1 MAVLGLVCCWLI
13 KIHNLS
19 DLICLLMRILLL
31 LFLAADAFALVGPAS
46 RRSLLLCDVPAEI
59 KPLLE
64 QQFGDLSSLLYI
76 SADDE
81 ALADRLE
88 EEDVDAFVVRSANT
102 VSADMVRRLPQCVKA
117 IGRAGVGCDNIDLVA
132 CKDADLLVVTAAGAN
147 AVAVAEHALGL
158 MLALARKMKPS
169 ISSVASGRWER
180 QSLTGIGLRGRS
192 LGLVGFGAIG
202 AELAQIAS
210 ALGMKVLV
218 APTTVTRSTSADTL
232 ALREQRIKECEVE
245 QVASLEELFR
255 TSDIV
260 SVHLPLTDATRSCVG
275 KSQLQ
280 FMRPNS
286 FLIST
291 ARGGVVNESE
301 LLECLKYGGIAGA
314 ALDVF
319 ESEGPGLIK
328 DKTLMELVQLDSV
341 LITPHIGGHT
351 EEAQSDVWTT
361 VVARLLE
368 ELNDM

>member
-1 MAVLGLVCCWLI
+1 M
-13 KIHNLS
+13 
-19 DLICLLMRILLL
+19 
-31 LFLAADAFALVGPAS
+31 
-46 RRSLLLCDVPAEI
+46 
-59 KPLLE
+59 
-64 QQFGDLSSLLYI
+64 
-76 SADDE
+76 
-81 ALADRLE
+81 
-88 EEDVDAFVVRSANT
+88 
-102 VSADMVRRLPQCVKA
+102 
-117 IGRAGVGCDNIDLVA
+117 
-132 CKDADLLVVTAAGAN
+132 
-147 AVAVAEHALGL
+147 
-158 MLALARKMKPS
+158 
-169 ISSVASGRWER
+169 
-180 QSLTGIGLRGRS
+180 
-192 LGLVGFGAIG
+192 VGFGAIG

-245 QVASLEELFR
+245 QVASLEELLR
-255 TSDIV
+255 SSDIV